1 MVISNYLAR
10 YIPRWEMFLGAALLI
25 LVFKFREGIWGN
37 IISVW
42 KGRDNRP
49 ENDQD
54 MLSTIIY
61 GLTIGGILYIISIGL
76 SLTFGSMRIV
86 NFAHG
91 MIYTTGAYIL
101 IAALPFIRN
110 NFFLGI
116 LIAILVVIPISFII
130 EKFIIRRLYGESIDY
145 AIIATY
151 AVLLIGVDLVK
162 WIWGTSPIPLSDP
175 VGRSVS
181 FLSIEVPV
189 YRLIIIAVSLAI
201 CVALWV
207 FFKKTIVGKIVRCW
221 PAGQGSREESGDQ
234 CRQILFYRFCS
245 GKLPR
250 CLRRSSLRPITTVH
264 PYMGFHILLISFARG
279 DRRRARKSEGHDG
292 SLPLCWA
299 W

>member
-1 MVISNYLAR
+1 MIGTL
-10 YIPRWEMFLGAALLI
+10 
-25 LVFKFREGIWGN
+25 
-37 IISVW
+37 
-42 KGRDNRP
+42 
-49 ENDQD
+49 
-54 MLSTIIY
+54 IY

-101 IAALPFIRN
+101 ITALPLIRN
-110 NFFLGI
+110 NFFLGL

-130 EKFIIRRLYGESIDY
+130 EKFIVRRLYGESIDY

-175 VGRSVS
+175 VGKSVT

-201 CVALWV
+201 CVGLWL
-207 FFKKTIVGKIVRCW
+207 FFKKTIVGKIVI
-221 PAGQGSREESGDQ
+221 AGLQDREAVRSLGISVDKYFSIVFVLGS
-234 CRQILFYRFCS
+234 
-245 GKLPR
+245 
-250 CLRRSSLRPITTVH
+250 CLAALGGVLYAPITTVH
-264 PYMGFHILLISFARG
+264 PYMGFHILLISFAVVIVG
-279 DRRRARKSEGHDG
+279 GLG
-292 SLPLCWA
+292 SLKGTTISAFALGMVMAITGRFWGPAAEAMVFAVMAVVLIFKPIEV
-299 W
+299 